1 MQYSISNADY
11 NSQAHAYCTR
21 TPPQTPKSTYHFPT
35 CKHFVLCFL
44 HCTQL
49 FVKMLQSAC
58 CGFPNLPHLLLSV
71 TLPRS
76 PACFLPFTEPFKLK
90 VQILCRALIQGAGFS
105 QTSSMLPHRA
115 TDQGPTVSSMTNV
128 VFDFS
133 KSTKGT
139 EIVAMKA
146 PSQLKARFLQHVQL
160 LPQSS
165 SFETYFIVCLSAFF
179 FKPVDLWSKASCS
192 SVYPVNKPP

>member
-1 MQYSISNADY
+1 
-11 NSQAHAYCTR
+11 
-21 TPPQTPKSTYHFPT
+21 
-35 CKHFVLCFL
+35 
-44 HCTQL
+44 
-49 FVKMLQSAC
+49 
-58 CGFPNLPHLLLSV
+58 
-71 TLPRS
+71 
-76 PACFLPFTEPFKLK
+76 
-90 VQILCRALIQGAGFS
+90 
-105 QTSSMLPHRA
+105 MLPHRA

-179 FKPVDLWSKASCS
+179 LNLWTCGQRLAVPLCIRLISHSNRLLAVAWQLSKSPTQVTSVRMFYQEKCCRFSLQFESKKIGLPDHISIPGSLFKHKGDEINLMT
-192 SVYPVNKPP
+192 